1 MKYNVIIA
9 DDFEHDIELVAIE
22 LKHTGKF
29 NIIHRAQD
37 GIEVIQYLEGR
48 PPFNDHELFPL
59 PHLLLLDIKMRK
71 VDGFQVLRW
80 IREHQFP
87 IVTFIVTG
95 FELENY
101 TALARSLGA
110 AAIFFKPLS
119 RDNVE
124 HMIYLAER
132 LVAGLVDSSAG

>member
-22 LKHTGKF
+22 LKQTGKF
-29 NIIHRAQD
+29 NIVHKAQD
-37 GIEVIQYLEGR
+37 GIEVIQYLEGH
-48 PPFNDHELFPL
+48 PPFNDRNLFPL
-59 PHLLLLDIKMRK
+59 PHFLMLDLKMRK
-71 VDGFQVLRW
+71 VDGFQVLRS
-80 IREHQFP
+80 IKERQFP
-87 IVTFIVTG
+87 IVTFVVTG

-101 TALARSLGA
+101 TALARGLGA

-124 HMIYLAER
+124 HMIFLAER
-132 LVAGLVDSSAG
+132 LVTDLVESSAA